1 MFINVGKGMGC
12 DPFLLPGASK
22 AIMEALLS

>member
-1 MFINVGKGMGC
+1 MFIYVGKGMGC
-12 DPFLLPGASK
+12 DPFLLPDASK